1 MIKISNIE
9 RFSTHD
15 GPGIRTT
22 IFLKGCPLHCPWCAN
37 PETWSLSSVLM
48 HNERKCVSCQ
58 KCSSVCQQKA
68 ISFLPEFH
76 LNQKKC
82 IACGECTKFC
92 IPGALS
98 LSGEEK
104 GIDEIIK
111 EVKKDDDYYEASQG
125 GVTVSGGEPFF
136 QEEIILLLQKLKK
149 EGYHIAAETTGNYS
163 IQRLQEVE
171 PYIDLFLFDVKHVD
185 HEVLKKVTGADL
197 NIILN
202 NLNYLANNCPEKVI
216 IRTPVIPTF
225 NYEDTIL
232 KRIMH
237 LTKEFGFREINLLPY
252 HSLGKNKWKDIQK
265 TYAFENEKMMDKK
278 ELMDYKKYGE
288 AIGLKVK
295 IGG

>member
-58 KCSSVCQQKA
+58 KCSNVCQQEA
-68 ISFLPEFH
+68 ISFMPDFH

-104 GIDEIIK
+104 EIDEIIK

-163 IQRLQEVE
+163 IQRLQAVE
-171 PYIDLFLFDVKHVD
+171 PYVDLFLFDVKHVD
-185 HEVLKKVTGADL
+185 YEVLKKVTGADL

-232 KRIMH
+232 KRIMD

-252 HSLGKNKWKDIQK
+252 HSLGKNKWQDLQK

-278 ELMDYKKYGE
+278 ELMDYKEYGE